1 MTKAE
6 LVNKVA
12 ATIQLPTHQTE
23 TVVNLFLQC
32 ITDALRAGDKV
43 ELRGFGSFRLR
54 RRKARA
60 GRNPKTGDPVPIPAK
75 QVPWFTAGKALR
87 ARWSTTPQPS
97 LPDPARR
104 LPQARV
110 AVSAVPDRGRLLHLY
125 AALHPDRVPS
135 PGAALRVE

>member
-32 ITDALRAGDKV
+32 IMEALRAGDKV

-54 RRKARA
+54 RRQARA
-60 GRNPKTGDPVPIPAK
+60 GRNPKTGEMVQIPAK
-75 QVPWFTAGKALR
+75 QVPWFTVGKALR
-87 ARWSTTPQPS
+87 ALVDYPP
-97 LPDPARR
+97 
-104 LPQARV
+104 
-110 AVSAVPDRGRLLHLY
+110 AVPDRARKQATPGPRR
-125 AALHPDRVPS
+125 RVRS
-135 PGAALRVE
+135 A

>member
-1 MTKAE
+1 MLQRLSLSTMVKHAGVAPSWRRCAGMTKAG

-12 ATIQLPTHQTE
+12 ATIQLPRHQTE

-60 GRNPKTGDPVPIPAK
+60 RRNPKTGAPVPIPAK
-75 QVPWFTAGKALR
+75 QVPWFTVGV
-87 ARWSTTPQPS
+87 TTQ
-97 LPDPARR
+97 
-104 LPQARV
+104 
-110 AVSAVPDRGRLLHLY
+110 VPK
-125 AALHPDRVPS
+125 
-135 PGAALRVE
+135 